1 MGNEELEK
9 EWLRRARSNL
19 ERARAG
25 KISKYVL
32 YEDLC
37 FDAQQCAEKS
47 IKALLI
53 FFHEEFPWTHSIEEL
68 LGIVSNAGTEIPE
81 EIRKAVILTRYA
93 VHTRY
98 PGLAPA
104 AERYDYKEATEL
116 AENVFRWAN
125 KIIKESKK

>member
-1 MGNEELEK
+1 MSNEEIVK

-25 KISKYVL
+25 KTSEYVL

-53 FFHEEFPWTHSIEEL
+53 FFNEEFSWTHSIEEL
-68 LGIVSNAGTEIPE
+68 LGIVSNAGIEIPE
-81 EIRKAVILTRYA
+81 ETRKAVILTRYA

-98 PGLAPA
+98 PGLG
-104 AERYDYKEATEL
+104 
-116 AENVFRWAN
+116 
-125 KIIKESKK
+125 SGS